1 MSHQYIPSS
10 PAAQWRAAF
19 SAARSGRVYLDQPM
33 IHQALTVLVASQ
45 KSSLALSHQ
54 RWLTKSIPDLAAV
67 SRSSRSAV
75 DLARWLVPA
84 RAALYA
90 AWQLRRVGGAS

>member
-1 MSHQYIPSS
+1 MSIYSSTIS

-33 IHQALTVLVASQ
+33 IHEALVVLTETK
-45 KSSLALSHQ
+45 KSSLSLSHQ
-54 RWLTKSIPDLAAV
+54 RRLSRSIPDLAAV

-84 RAALYA
+84 RSAIYA
-90 AWQLRRVGGAS
+90 TWAMKRLGGAA